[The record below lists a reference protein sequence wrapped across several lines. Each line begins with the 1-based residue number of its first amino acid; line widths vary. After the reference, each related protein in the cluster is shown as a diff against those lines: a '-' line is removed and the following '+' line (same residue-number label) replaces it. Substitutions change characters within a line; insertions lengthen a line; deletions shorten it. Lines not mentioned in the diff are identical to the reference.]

1 MLGAMIDNLPDLD
14 RNSLKDLLRGL
25 VKRNTLDPK
34 NVSLLY
40 SLKNQAKFGGIGGV
54 PKGIRP
60 NLLYIKTQIVPP
72 SAPSTMCDDPVMLT
86 FLAVTLSSA
95 WRSS

>member
-1 MLGAMIDNLPDLD
+1 MLGAMIDNLPDLEG
-14 RNSLKDLLRGL
+14 NSLKDLLRGL

-40 SLKNQAKFGGIGGV
+40 SLKESSQIWGIGGV

-60 NLLYIKTQIVPP
+60 NLLYLKRQIVPP
-72 SAPSTMCDDPVMLT
+72 SALQLCAMVL
-86 FLAVTLSSA
+86 
-95 WRSS
+95 